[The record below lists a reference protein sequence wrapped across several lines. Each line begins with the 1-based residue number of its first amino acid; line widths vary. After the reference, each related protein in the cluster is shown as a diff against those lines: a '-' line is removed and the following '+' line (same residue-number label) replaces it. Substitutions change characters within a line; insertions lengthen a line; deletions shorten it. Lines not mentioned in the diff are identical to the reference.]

1 MALEFLALG
10 YRLIPT
16 ASATTPGAALA
27 ATIYGP
33 QPPRAQRAP
42 CRPMPP
48 AAAHRESRASDVL
61 GHVRAT
67 AAPTSEARPAQTEL
81 FASEARK

>member
-1 MALEFLALG
+1 MALEFLAAWL
-10 YRLIPT
+10 
-16 ASATTPGAALA
+16 SAHPDGLSDYPRGGAGGD
-27 ATIYGP
+27 IYGP
-33 QPPRAQRAP
+33 QPPP
-42 CRPMPP
+42 RPARTMPAMPP